1 MELMILNFGHTLSE
15 KCKEQI
21 QEKYPSHSIIE
32 VPLSASFDVRK
43 CLYPQVVSFL
53 NTLNIP
59 LDGSVPYAVNVSN
72 LPIVA
77 SYILTELSAR
87 SGSFPKIIELVREDS
102 LGIFVLKRIVDLEY
116 EKRMTR
122 NRRRKYQLSV
132 DKVVPNGEKK
142 QEENSVH

>member
-1 MELMILNFGHTLSE
+1 MELMILNFGHPLSE
-15 KCKEQI
+15 QCKKEI
-21 QEKYPSHSIIE
+21 QEKYQQASIIE

-53 NTLNIP
+53 NALNIP
-59 LDGSVPYAVNVSN
+59 LDGSVPYIVNVSN

-87 SGSFPKIIELVREDS
+87 SGSYPKIIELVRDDA
-102 LGIFVLKRIVDLEY
+102 LGIFILKRIVDLEY

-122 NRRRKYQLSV
+122 NRRRKYQLSIE
-132 DKVVPNGEKK
+132 KVVPNGEKK
-142 QEENSVH
+142 

>member
-1 MELMILNFGHTLSE
+1 MELMILNFGHTLSS

-21 QEKYPSHSIIE
+21 QEKFPEVNIIE

-59 LDGSVPYAVNVSN
+59 LDGSVPYIINVSN

-77 SYILTELSAR
+77 SYILVELAAR
-87 SGSFPKIIELVREDS
+87 SGSFPKIIELVRDEA
-102 LGIFVLKRIVDLEY
+102 LGIFVLKRVVDLEY
-116 EKRMTR
+116 ERRMTR
-122 NRRRKYQLSV
+122 NRKRKYQLNTLGC
-132 DKVVPNGEKK
+132 DNGK
-142 QEENSVH
+142 QQNSES